1 MRAFLAILFLSL
13 AGCAGSPVEPEPP
26 RNVILILADDLG
38 WAGTS
43 VQLDPENPN
52 SRSDFYETPNLERL
66 AAEGLRFSNAY
77 APHPNCSPTRLA
89 IQTGKS
95 PAQLRMSDIIGRGS
109 GPYYE
114 GLPLI
119 PPQHIDDI
127 PSKETTIAELSKAA
141 DPERVTAHFGK
152 WHLGGG
158 GPGEHGYDEHSGD
171 TTNREGGS
179 EPPDPKRTVSVTD
192 SAVDFLEKRAGDG
205 RRFYMQV
212 SYYAVHLAIRAQPE
226 TVARYEAAEP
236 GARHK
241 HPGHA
246 AMTTDLDTGVGRI
259 LDALDRLGLA
269 EDVYVVFTSDN
280 GSYTHAGAEWVTTN
294 EPLRGQ
300 KASTWEGGIRV
311 PMIVRGPGVP
321 AGAHSATAVGGIDL
335 YPTIRELLEVEAP
348 LPAGVEGGSLAG
360 LIRGRSDLVERAQ
373 PLVWHFPHYQTD
385 KGNRPSTAIREGE
398 WKLVR
403 HYEQMR
409 DELYRLNEDLGES
422 EDRAEREP
430 EVAEELAQR
439 MDAYLAAI
447 DAPMAKPNPDYVGE

>member
-1 MRAFLAILFLSL
+1 MRALVAILLLSL
-13 AGCAGSPVEPEPP
+13 AGCGGSPGAPEPP

-43 VQLDPENPN
+43 LQLDPDNPL
-52 SRSDFYETPNLERL
+52 SRSDFYQTPNLERL
-66 AAEGLRFSNAY
+66 ASEGIRFSNAY

-95 PAQLRMSDIIGRGS
+95 PAQLRMTDIINRGS
-109 GPYYE
+109 GRFYE

-127 PSKETTIAELSKAA
+127 PSEETTIAELAKAA

-179 EPPDPKRTVSVTD
+179 QPPDPKRTVSVTD

-212 SYYAVHLAIRAQPE
+212 SYYAVHLAIHAQPE
-226 TVARYEAAEP
+226 TIARYGAAEP
-236 GARHK
+236 GERHN

-269 EDVYVVFTSDN
+269 EDVHLVFTSDN

-311 PMIVRGPGVP
+311 PMIVRGPGVA
-321 AGAHSATAVGGIDL
+321 AGAHSALPVGGIDL
-335 YPTIRELLEVEAP
+335 YPTVRDLLGVEAS
-348 LPAGVEGGSLAG
+348 LPEGVEGGSLVE
-360 LIRGRSDLVERAQ
+360 LIHGESETVDRAK

-385 KGNRPSTAIREGE
+385 KGNRPSTAIRQGA

-403 HYEQMR
+403 HYEQER
-409 DELYRLNEDLGES
+409 DELYQLDDDLSES
-422 EDRAEREP
+422 KDLAESEP
-430 EVAEELAQR
+430 EVAQKLAKDL
-439 MDAYLAAI
+439 DAYLASI
-447 DAPMAKPNPDYVGE
+447 DAPMAKPNPDYAGE